1 MNWRSKA
8 RTVALCAMMAAMLE
22 LGKLALNA
30 IANVEVVTLLILLFS
45 RRFGWRVFPSV
56 FVFVGMEF
64 LIWGFGMWSICYL
77 YVWPLLAV
85 LGILFRKWEIPLFW
99 AVLAGFFG
107 LCFGALCAITSLFI
121 GGPSF
126 ALTWWISG
134 IPYDLIHAGAN
145 FVIVLVLWKPLDRLL
160 ARLA

>member
-1 MNWRSKA
+1 
-8 RTVALCAMMAAMLE
+8 MMAAMLE

-56 FVFVGMEF
+56 FVFIGLEY
-64 LIWGFGMWSICYL
+64 LIFGFGMWSICYL
-77 YVWPLLAV
+77 YVWPLLAA
-85 LGILFRKWEIPLFW
+85 LGILFRQWNHPLFW
-99 AVLAGFFG
+99 AILAGFFG
-107 LCFGALCAITSLFI
+107 LCFGALCAITSFFI
-121 GGPSF
+121 GGLHF
-126 ALTWWISG
+126 AVSWWISG